1 MRSTKSSKP
10 KAGPATQRYL
20 NIREIRDDVVVM
32 KDGSLRA
39 VLLVSSL
46 NFALKSAEEQEAI
59 IQAYMQFLN
68 GLEDPIQI
76 VIQSRKMNI
85 DAYMDQ
91 LSSQQKTIEDELL
104 RTQIAD
110 YRNFVAELVDL
121 GEIMQK
127 RFYVV
132 VSYDPLRDKKQNFF
146 KRLAA
151 ALTPA
156 SGIRLQT
163 KEFEKRRATI
173 IKKKDIILSQLNG
186 MGVMGAA
193 LDTQSLIEL
202 YYSSYNPDMYNTEK
216 LADLHKIRIEN

>member
-91 LSSQQKTIEDELL
+91 LSSQQKTIENELL